1 MQEAWQRQEEVSPE
15 PDIWVELEKENVGL
29 GLPSNSAMSNH
40 LQPLSPLSSQGVVI
54 HVHKGLPSLLLSTCP
69 ASLKR

>member
-29 GLPSNSAMSNH
+29 GLPSWRA
-40 LQPLSPLSSQGVVI
+40 
-54 HVHKGLPSLLLSTCP
+54 
-69 ASLKR
+69 